1 MKKRRQLEQR
11 QSQQIRDLEQ
21 RQFDEKRAIEN
32 HVNFTKEEMEYV
44 LANVAEP
51 LHAKQ
56 CRLMQERHR
65 REQQHLMDLLFT
77 SLLGEDMTDASLN
90 YDPVVEN
97 AASQEYVT
105 ANTAAAVN
113 TITQTAATIPASNNS
128 MSSSKRSTLSPV
140 PESTASPSS
149 SYNDDNSSMETS
161 TQDSTMTTS
170 YAESLIS
177 NNNNHIPLDLLQDYP
192 KFANAIQQVMSNDP
206 TIYFLNLDNYND
218 IYRHL
223 YGKSYSTPWRIIHV
237 YIVYHC
243 VTVI

>member
-1 MKKRRQLEQR
+1 MNCMRNPPAG
-11 QSQQIRDLEQ
+11 
-21 RQFDEKRAIEN
+21 F
-32 HVNFTKEEMEYV
+32 V
-44 LANVAEP
+44 
-51 LHAKQ
+51 
-56 CRLMQERHR
+56 
-65 REQQHLMDLLFT
+65 T
-77 SLLGEDMTDASLN
+77 SVGA
-90 YDPVVEN
+90 
-97 AASQEYVT
+97 T
-105 ANTAAAVN
+105 ANTC
-113 TITQTAATIPASNNS
+113 
-128 MSSSKRSTLSPV
+128 SKTLTLQKQSET
-140 PESTASPSS
+140 ESVEFSS